1 MEKVSYRRL
10 TESDGERMREM
21 DASQYIGRAWREVDG
36 ARHLV
41 TIDYEDP
48 DWPNGYD
55 HHYSSL
61 RRTIMDGGAAF
72 GAFACHDTGDTL
84 IGIAT
89 LDHMTG
95 EGKEGEALLDQLFIS
110 RPYRNRGIG
119 KELFNLCLA
128 AAKEL
133 GVERIRI
140 HAGSAEETIAFYFA
154 RGCREA
160 AVIDREA
167 EGYDPRDFQLEFL
180 VQRK

>member
-10 TESDGERMREM
+10 TESDVERMREI

-55 HHYSSL
+55 HHYSGL
-61 RRTIMDGGAAF
+61 RRTIREGGIAF
-72 GAFACHDTGDTL
+72 GAFACHDGVDKL
-84 IGIAT
+84 VGIAT
-89 LDHMTG
+89 MERMRG

-110 RPYRNRGIG
+110 RDYRSRGIG
-119 KELFNLCLA
+119 KELFNHCLA
-128 AAKEL
+128 TAREW

-140 HAGSAEETIAFYFA
+140 YAGSAEETIAFYFA

-167 EGYDPRDFQLEFL
+167 EGYDPRDFPLEFL
-180 VQRK
+180 VQGK